1 MQEASGVCLGVSA
14 YRCLGMEDKV
24 EKRAKGRTLLSYSP
38 DIKVVDCTLRDGGL
52 VNEFFFTDDFVKE
65 LYRANIKAGV
75 DYMEFGYKASKEMF
89 DVNKFGKWKFCDDK
103 DIRAVVGDNKTDM
116 KIAVMADVGRCDFRK
131 DILNKKDSPIDL
143 IRVATYINTI
153 PAAVEMIEDCTKKGY
168 ETTVNIMAISKSS
181 ETDLDA
187 ALELLGQSSVGTIY
201 LVDSY
206 GSLYPEQAR
215 RLADK
220 YLEVAAKYNKKV
232 GIHAHNNQQL
242 AFANTAEVIIM
253 GVSYLDATVS
263 GMGRGCGNCPSE
275 LLLGFLKNPK
285 YNINPILNFVEK
297 QIVPLRES
305 GVTWGYDVPYLLTGI
320 LNQHPKSAIQFMKEN
335 RKDYYEFYLELLEN
349 F

>member
-1 MQEASGVCLGVSA
+1 M
-14 YRCLGMEDKV
+14 
-24 EKRAKGRTLLSYSP
+24 EKRAKGRTLLSYAP

-52 VNEFFFTDDFVKE
+52 VNDFYFADDFVKE
-65 LYRANIKAGV
+65 LYKANIKAGV
-75 DYMEFGYKASKEMF
+75 DYMEFGYKASKELF

-103 DIRAVVGDNKTDM
+103 DIRSVVGDNKTDM
-116 KIAVMADVGRCDFRK
+116 KIAVMADVGRCDFKK
-131 DILNKKDSPIDL
+131 DILSKKDSPIDL

-153 PAAVEMIEDCTKKGY
+153 PSAIEMIEDCTKKGY
-168 ETTVNIMAISKSS
+168 ETTVNIMAISKSN
-181 ETDLDA
+181 ETDVDA

-220 YLEVAAKYNKKV
+220 YLETAVKYGKKV

-242 AFANTAEVIIM
+242 AFANTAEVVIM

-263 GMGRGCGNCPSE
+263 GLGRGCGNCPSE
-275 LLLGFLKNPK
+275 LLLGYLKNPK
-285 YNINPILNFVEK
+285 YSVHPILKFIEK
-297 QIVPLRES
+297 HIVPLRES
-305 GVTWGYDVPYLLTGI
+305 GVVWGYDVPYLLTGI
-320 LNQHPKSAIQFMKEN
+320 LNQHPKTAIQFMKEK
-335 RKDYYEFYLELLEN
+335 RTDYNYFYLELLDN

>member
-1 MQEASGVCLGVSA
+1 M
-14 YRCLGMEDKV
+14 
-24 EKRAKGRTLLSYSP
+24 EKRAKGRTLMSYAP

-52 VNEFFFTDDFVKE
+52 VNDFYFTDEFVKG

-131 DILNKKDSPIDL
+131 DILNKKDSPVDL
-143 IRVATYINTI
+143 VRVATYINTI
-153 PAAVEMIEDCTKKGY
+153 PAAIEMIEDCTKKGY
-168 ETTVNIMAISKSS
+168 ETTVNIMAISKAS

-187 ALELLGQSSVGTIY
+187 ALDLLGASSVGTIY

-220 YLEVAAKYNKKV
+220 YLEVADKYNKKV

-242 AFANTAEVIIM
+242 AFANTSEVVIM

-285 YNINPILNFVEK
+285 YNINPILHFIEE

-335 RKDYYEFYLELLEN
+335 RKDYYEFYLELLES

>member
-1 MQEASGVCLGVSA
+1 M
-14 YRCLGMEDKV
+14 
-24 EKRAKGRTLLSYSP
+24 EKRAKGRTLLSYAP

-52 VNEFFFTDDFVKE
+52 VNEFRFTDDFVKE
-65 LYRANIKAGV
+65 LYRANLKAGV

-103 DIRAVVGDNKTDM
+103 DIRAVVGDNKTNM

-131 DILNKKDSPIDL
+131 DILNKKDSPVDL
-143 IRVATYINTI
+143 VRVATYINTI

-168 ETTVNIMAISKSS
+168 ETTVNIMAISKSN

-242 AFANTAEVIIM
+242 AFANTTEVVIM

-285 YNINPILNFVEK
+285 YNINPILHFVEK

-305 GVTWGYDVPYLLTGI
+305 GVTWGYDVPYLLTGL

>member
-1 MQEASGVCLGVSA
+1 M
-14 YRCLGMEDKV
+14 
-24 EKRAKGRTLLSYSP
+24 EKRAKGRTLLSYAP

-52 VNEFFFTDDFVKE
+52 VNDFYFADDFVKE
-65 LYRANIKAGV
+65 LYQANIKAGV
-75 DYMEFGYKASKEMF
+75 DYMEFGYKASKELF

-103 DIRAVVGDNKTDM
+103 DIRSVVGDNKTDM
-116 KIAVMADVGRCDFRK
+116 KIAVMADVGRCDFKK

-153 PAAVEMIEDCTKKGY
+153 PAAIEMIEDCTKKGY
-168 ETTVNIMAISKSS
+168 ETTVNIMAISKSN
-181 ETDLDA
+181 ETDVDA

-220 YLEVAAKYNKKV
+220 YLETAAKYGKKV

-242 AFANTAEVIIM
+242 AFANTAEVVIM

-263 GMGRGCGNCPSE
+263 GLGRGCGNCPSE
-275 LLLGFLKNPK
+275 LLLGYLKNPK
-285 YNINPILNFVEK
+285 YSVHPILKFIEK
-297 QIVPLRES
+297 HIVPLRES
-305 GVTWGYDVPYLLTGI
+305 GVVWGYDVPYLLTGI
-320 LNQHPKSAIQFMKEN
+320 LNQHPKTAIQFMKEK
-335 RKDYYEFYLELLEN
+335 RTDYNDFYLELLDN

>member
-1 MQEASGVCLGVSA
+1 MD
-14 YRCLGMEDKV
+14 M
-24 EKRAKGRTLLSYSP
+24 EKRAKGRTLMSYAP

-52 VNEFFFTDDFVKE
+52 VNNFYFTDEFVKA
-65 LYRANIKAGV
+65 LYQANIKAGV

-103 DIRAVVGDNKTDM
+103 DIRAIVGDNKTDM

-143 IRVATYINTI
+143 VRVATYINTI
-153 PAAVEMIEDCTKKGY
+153 PAAIEVIEDCTKKGY
-168 ETTVNIMAISKSS
+168 ETTVNIMAISKSN

-320 LNQHPKSAIQFMKEN
+320 LNQHPKSAIQFMKEG